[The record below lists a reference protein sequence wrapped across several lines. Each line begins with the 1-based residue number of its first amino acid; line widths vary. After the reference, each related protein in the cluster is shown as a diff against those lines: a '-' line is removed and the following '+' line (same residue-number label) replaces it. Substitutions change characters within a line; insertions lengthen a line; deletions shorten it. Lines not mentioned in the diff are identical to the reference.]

1 MPTAAVPLQLNL
13 QILGRI
19 TVPYIYHTSLFIDE
33 QDLATAT
40 AAIEEAT
47 INTTAI

>member
-1 MPTAAVPLQLNL
+1 MPTTTVPLQLNL

-33 QDLATAT
+33 QELATAASAIAL
-40 AAIEEAT
+40 AAVRLT
-47 INTTAI
+47 F

>member
-33 QDLATAT
+33 QDLATA
-40 AAIEEAT
+40 ASAIALAT
-47 INTTAI
+47 IRSKD